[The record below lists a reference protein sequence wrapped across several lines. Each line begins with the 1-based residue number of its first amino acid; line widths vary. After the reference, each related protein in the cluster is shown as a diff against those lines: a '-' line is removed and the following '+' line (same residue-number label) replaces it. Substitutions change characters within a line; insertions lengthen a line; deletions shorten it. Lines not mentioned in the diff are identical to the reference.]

1 MTVPSRPSSAEP
13 SLHFRAR
20 HRLTHAREF
29 DAVYAAKVR
38 KVRGAITLFACPNTL
53 GWSRLG
59 LAVSSR
65 IGGAVVRNRW
75 KRLIREA
82 FRLQQHTLPRTD
94 EGMGYDLIVSIRS
107 APGQP
112 CWPLG
117 ASARALAELAGEAD
131 REWRRRARRDGPE
144 PGPVAP
150 QQ

>member
-1 MTVPSRPSSAEP
+1 MPDAPAPNTA
-13 SLHFRAR
+13 LHFRPR

-38 KVRGAITLFACPNTL
+38 KVRGSITLFACPNTL

-82 FRLQQHTLPRTD
+82 FRLQQHTLPRTAD
-94 EGMGYDLIVSIRS
+94 GLGYDLIVSVRS

-112 CWPLG
+112 CWPL
-117 ASARALAELAGEAD
+117 AACTKALAELAGEAD
-131 REWRRRARRDGPE
+131 REWRRRSRRED
-144 PGPVAP
+144 PGPGDQP
-150 QQ
+150 SQQ

>member
-1 MTVPSRPSSAEP
+1 MPDPSDPTQA

-29 DAVYAAKVR
+29 DSVYAAKVR
-38 KVRGAITLFACPNTL
+38 KMRGAITLFARPNTL
-53 GWSRLG
+53 GWARLG

-82 FRLQQHTLPRTD
+82 FRLQQHTLPRTA
-94 EGMGYDLIVSIRS
+94 EGMGYDLIVSVRS

-112 CWPLG
+112 CWPLP
-117 ASARALAELAGEAD
+117 ACMKALSELAGDAD
-131 REWRRRARRDGPE
+131 REWRRRVRREDSEPDG
-144 PGPVAP
+144 GPR